1 MFESHCCVENSCESF
16 HTKKERV
23 WLLCSRDSLFPVP
36 DTSTSHSMIQTA
48 PLPLEQQT
56 TARIGS
62 FRVNAVVIAI
72 DIFKNFVVA
81 VAVAVVVVVVVV
93 IAIFTMVT
101 EPIDTDRTL
110 VVSTEN
116 HGTTRS
122 KKDKT
127 DHQNTHRRDS
137 PKSTNNDTNN
147 KSKKPAAEVLA
158 IRRQLQQCCKFNDI
172 HKAMEVYFVAKA
184 DNTLMEAQTYYNLL
198 NLCDGLGNRVV
209 HVGTP
214 KPGKTIL
221 EASDHTESHHND
233 TSYPKDHNVVT
244 VVNDETRQQYAL
256 TIQSDMEQK
265 NISLNETA
273 YTALIRILSKAGK
286 LNDANQLLTQAEQT
300 QQCKARLRLYSSLFT
315 AYCDAGDLKES
326 ILLWNRI
333 QKHDLALT
341 EKEYA
346 AIMACATLHHD
357 ALVFYRA
364 LTDLAEGV
372 LVPSKDTV
380 AIITKWFQQY
390 PNTECSISVLD
401 DVPLFS
407 SDTPTMELISK
418 KNSWTLDTSCT
429 IHHGVLQTGCLT
441 KHVLQ
446 PVPLSEVAWKD
457 MMVAN
462 EAIVLDGT
470 LDNHTST
477 YQGGGKGRKRPR
489 DSDRGIRQWK
499 TFQTFLVTAVTSK
512 SKELHI
518 VLDGAN
524 IGYYKQNFEHA
535 PKHVDYQQI
544 DWAVQHFQRLEKTV
558 LLVMHERHFSRKLM
572 PVWAQPI
579 VNKWINAGILF
590 QAPAGMNDD
599 WFWLHAALWGGRST
613 QVVTNDEMRD
623 HHFQMLSPRSFL
635 RWKERQQIHFSFGVW
650 NGERRPLL
658 LEYPAKYSRRIQRV
672 ADGLVVPLSKRGDQ
686 NRFMDGT
693 HVANDDEPAEETY
706 LCIRPSRLTMDK
718 DNMP

>member
-1 MFESHCCVENSCESF
+1 
-16 HTKKERV
+16 
-23 WLLCSRDSLFPVP
+23 
-36 DTSTSHSMIQTA
+36 MIPTA
-48 PLPLEQQT
+48 PLPLQEQI
-56 TARIGS
+56 ADNIVIYSVIVIGI
-62 FRVNAVVIAI
+62 VIAI
-72 DIFKNFVVA
+72 
-81 VAVAVVVVVVVV
+81 
-93 IAIFTMVT
+93 M
-101 EPIDTDRTL
+101 EPPDTDL
-110 VVSTEN
+110 IPMVLTEN
-116 HGTTRS
+116 DKVTKS
-122 KKDKT
+122 KKNKT
-127 DHQNTHRRDS
+127 DNENSDKKDS
-137 PKSTNNDTNN
+137 SNARNGETN
-147 KSKKPAAEVLA
+147 KSKKPSAEVLA

-172 HKAMEVYFVAKA
+172 HKAMEVYFIAKA

-198 NLCDGLGNRVV
+198 NLCDGLGNRSV

-214 KPGKTIL
+214 KPEKTL
-221 EASDHTESHHND
+221 PEALDHTNTYHND
-233 TSYPKDHNVVT
+233 TTFRKDQNIIT
-244 VVNDETRQQYAL
+244 TVNDEMRQQYAL
-256 TIQSDMEQK
+256 TIQSDMKQR

-286 LNDANQLLTQAEQT
+286 LQDANQLLTQAEQT
-300 QQCKARLRLYSSLFT
+300 QQCKPRLRLYSSLLT
-315 AYCDAGDLKES
+315 AHCEAGELKES
-326 ILLWNRI
+326 LLLWNRI
-333 QKHDLALT
+333 QKHDLTLT

-357 ALVFYRA
+357 APIFYRA
-364 LTDLAEGV
+364 LTDLADGV

-380 AIITKWFQQY
+380 EIITKWFQQC
-390 PNTECSISVLD
+390 PNTTHRSSVLD
-401 DVPLFS
+401 DVPLFPG
-407 SDTPTMELISK
+407 DTPTMELMA
-418 KNSWTLDTSCT
+418 KNHSWTLDNHCT
-429 IHHGVLQTGCLT
+429 IHLGVLQTGCLT
-441 KHVLQ
+441 EHALQ

-457 MMVAN
+457 MMMAN

-489 DSDRGIRQWK
+489 DTNRGIQQWNK
-499 TFQTFLVTAVTSK
+499 FQTFLETAVTNK
-512 SKELHI
+512 SKELHV

-524 IGYYKQNFEHA
+524 IGYYKQNFDHA

-579 VNKWINAGILF
+579 VNKWINSEILF

-613 QVVTNDEMRD
+613 LVVTNDEMRD
-623 HHFQMLSPRSFL
+623 HNFQMLSPRSFL

-672 ADGLVVPLSKRGDQ
+672 DDGLVVPLPKRGDQ
-686 NRFMDGT
+686 NRFLDGL
-693 HVANDDEPAEETY
+693 HVANDDEPEEETY
-706 LCIRPSRLTMDK
+706 LCIRPAGLTNNQ
-718 DNMP
+718 DNVQQDLSTLDQ